1 MTNELRFVESI
12 QGGSLGK
19 GTAVLGESDVDVV
32 LFINGFTTLRDFQ
45 RHRENLLVKLE
56 GFMRQIGS
64 DYDVDLKGRT
74 RRAIKFTFKCDR
86 DSPETEV
93 DLLPAF
99 GSEIGEG

>member
-19 GTAVLGESDVDVV
+19 GTAVLGESDVDLV
-32 LFINGFTTLRDFQ
+32 LFINGFTTLGGFQ
-45 RHRENLLVKLE
+45 GHRENLLIKLE

-64 DYDVDLKGRT
+64 DYDVEFKGRT
-74 RRAIKFTFKCDR
+74 QRAVQFTFKCDR
-86 DSPETEV
+86 YSPKTEV

-99 GSEIGEG
+99 GSGIGEG